1 MSENSMSETSKIT
14 VEVAFALPE
23 RQQIIE
29 LQVEQGATA
38 YDAAEQSGIVKAFP
52 EIDLATA
59 KMGIFGK
66 AIKPKSHEMEAG
78 DRVEIYRALIADP
91 KEARKKRADKVK
103 AAKKA

>member
-1 MSENSMSETSKIT
+1 MSKIT

-23 RQQIIE
+23 RQQIIALE
-29 LQVEQGATA
+29 VEQGATA
-38 YDAAEQSGIVKAFP
+38 FDAAQQSGIVKAFP
-52 EIDLATA
+52 DIDLVEA

-66 AIKPKSHEMEAG
+66 AIKPKTYEMQAG

>member
-1 MSENSMSETSKIT
+1 MSDSSSLNTSKIT

-29 LQVEQGATA
+29 LQVDQGATA
-38 YDAAEQSGIVKAFP
+38 FDAAEQSGIVKVFP

-59 KMGIFGK
+59 NMGVFGK
-66 AIKPKSHEMEAG
+66 AVKPKNYEMQAG

>member
-1 MSENSMSETSKIT
+1 MSKIT

-23 RQQIIE
+23 RQQIIALE
-29 LQVEQGATA
+29 VEQGATA
-38 YDAAEQSGIVKAFP
+38 FDAAQQSGIVKAFP
-52 EIDLATA
+52 DIDLAEA
-59 KMGIFGK
+59 KMGVFGK
-66 AIKPKSHEMEAG
+66 AIKPKTYEMQAG

>member
-1 MSENSMSETSKIT
+1 MSKIT

-23 RQQIIE
+23 RQQIIALE
-29 LQVEQGATA
+29 VEQGATA
-38 YDAAEQSGIVKAFP
+38 FDAAQQSGIVKAFP
-52 EIDLATA
+52 EIDLTEA

-66 AIKPKSHEMEAG
+66 AIKPKTYEMQAG